1 MIIVIYQDNSYN
13 VEVRKSV
20 RFGAILSSKSR
31 KGLQYH
37 IVLVTPEIL
46 LPGWMGCKKKKRRR
60 RLNLLIPRWQWKNQE
75 NFARHSVSWGVTFFT
90 FFSPFQHNS
99 PQDNIVNFYG
109 KIWQR
114 SGTPSRFFGP
124 FLYICS
130 VGGPSPSKTTTTM
143 NNYVAEKKIR
153 IFNKLI

>member
-31 KGLQYH
+31 KGCSITECWWPQKFFYLDGW
-37 IVLVTPEIL
+37 VTRR
-46 LPGWMGCKKKKRRR
+46 KKRR